1 MAVINAN
8 GTLSGMYIESKLTI
22 TEKSRSSSSVVL
34 NITIETHL
42 QTSSSYLGTGYTLS
56 GVVTAYGISK
66 TITLKSTSTVWSGN
80 KVHSKKTTMTIS
92 VPATVTNITIGYKT
106 KMDGDTVAGSN
117 TTLALSR
124 VLAVLTSATDF
135 SDTTNPIMY
144 FNNPSGF
151 KIRPR
156 LTFYT
161 SSGGTQLLRIYP
173 SDIST
178 TGQVL
183 NSPYE
188 WVLSESERNQ
198 IRDALKTLENPYC
211 TVGIE
216 TYNSNVKLGESSRA
230 VKFNN
235 QLSPPLFDNFEYVD
249 TNSVTTALTGN
260 NSKIIK
266 DYSTLKIT
274 ISGDNKAQ
282 AQKGASISC
291 YSIEGKQYDYQDNFS
306 VEIEKWGKEKIS
318 IYAIDSR
325 GVSTLV
331 EKDCDFVSYEPVGKK
346 NISAI
351 RDGGVSVQTKLS
363 YSGVFWNNSFGSI
376 TNSIT
381 ATYKYKVAKNSSYI
395 EGTSTINPTITDNN
409 FSFNNYILGDST
421 ENGFDIENS
430 YEIVVNV
437 KDKLSEIEFSAIL
450 QSGIPAISVYKNN
463 VSLHGKYNKSLGGTQ
478 INGDMFLNGALL
490 TNEFMQLTLNKEIN
504 ITVNANGFSAFSGV
518 LENYDVMS
526 HSQRLIVER
535 KAVSFEDRTDYNVT
549 GVTIGKNVS
558 RIKATAEVRYR
569 NMHSEDMSISTIIYR
584 CRSEIAEAFSGASQ
598 SVITLYRYTCN
609 LTGYIDVEEGDFI
622 FCGSYKTV
630 KGSKVT
636 AQATDNATRLIVEC
650 VG

>member
-22 TEKSRSSSSVVL
+22 TEKSRSSSNVVL

-42 QTSSSYLGTGYTLS
+42 QTPSSYLGIGYTLS

-106 KMDGDTVAGSN
+106 KMDGDTVTGSN

-211 TVGIE
+211 AVGIE

-282 AQKGASISC
+282 AQKGASISY

-306 VEIEKWGKEKIS
+306 VEIEKWDKEKIS

-346 NISAI
+346 NISAM

-376 TNSIT
+376 TNSISV
-381 ATYKYKVAKNSSYI
+381 TYKYKVAKSSSYI
-395 EGTSTINPTITDNN
+395 NGISAINPTITGN
-409 FSFNNYILGDST
+409 SFAFNDYILGDSN
-421 ENGFDIENS
+421 ENGFNIENS
-430 YEIVVNV
+430 YEIVVEV
-437 KDKLSEIEFSAIL
+437 EDKLSKIEFSTIL

-463 VSLHGKYNKSLGGTQ
+463 ISLHGKYDKNLGGTQ
-478 INGDMFLNGALL
+478 INGDLFLNGKRLIGCNYIQITRNADQ
-490 TNEFMQLTLNKEIN
+490 EF
-504 ITVNANGFSAFSGV
+504 TVSANGFSAFTGGTYSELISGDS
-518 LENYDVMS
+518 LFRE
-526 HSQRLIVER
+526 I
-535 KAVSFEDRTDYNVT
+535 KPVSFEDRTDYSVT
-549 GVTIGKNVS
+549 GITIGKNIS
-558 RIKATAEVRYR
+558 TIKATAEIRYR
-569 NMHSEDMSISTIIYR
+569 NMHSADMSISTMLYR
-584 CRSEIAEAFSGASQ
+584 LRNGSVEAFGGASQ
-598 SVITLYRYTCN
+598 GVISLYRYTCN

-622 FCGSYKTV
+622 FCCSHKAV
-630 KGSKVT
+630 KESKVT
-636 AQATDNATRLIVEC
+636 VQTTDKATRLIVES
-650 VG
+650 VE